1 MLFNEPLGIGMAN
14 TFHLAVPAGDLAETK
29 KFYCEVLGC
38 EEGNQE
44 AGRWVDIN
52 FWGNELTLHQ
62 SDEQLVG
69 VRHDV
74 DMGNVSVP
82 HFGAHLSE
90 ADFQALKARIEASDV
105 DYLDAPYRRFVGD
118 KFEQETFF
126 IRDPSGNA
134 IEIKTMRVPES
145 LWDTNS

>member
-1 MLFNEPLGIGMAN
+1 MAN
-14 TFHLAVPAGDLAETK
+14 TFHLAVPAGDLAKTK
-29 KFYCEVLGC
+29 KFYCEILGC

-90 ADFQALKARIEASDV
+90 ADFQDLKARIEALSH
-105 DYLDAPYRRFVGD
+105 
-118 KFEQETFF
+118 
-126 IRDPSGNA
+126 IH
-134 IEIKTMRVPES
+134 I
-145 LWDTNS
+145 